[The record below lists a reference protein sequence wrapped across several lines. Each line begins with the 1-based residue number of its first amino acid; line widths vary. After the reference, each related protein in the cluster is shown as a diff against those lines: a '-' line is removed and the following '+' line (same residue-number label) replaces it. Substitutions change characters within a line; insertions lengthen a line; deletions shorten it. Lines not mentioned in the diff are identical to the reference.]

1 MLTFITRFNQPG
13 FFMENELK
21 IGEYNTL
28 RIIKEV
34 PFGLYLDGYED
45 EILLPLQYVPETYA
59 IDDMLEVFIY
69 RDSEDRIIATTLRPK
84 ATINEFAYLEVKS
97 VTPLG
102 VFLEWGLAKDLFVPF
117 SQQFQKMSVGRSY
130 MVYIYLDH
138 QTDRIVA
145 SARIEKF
152 LPITDG
158 SEFTIGDKVAVI
170 PFEHTDLGIKCL
182 VNNCKIGMLFKN
194 QVFTNMTFGE
204 VTSVY
209 IANIRPDGK
218 LDLRT
223 DLSIGMNRI
232 DAQSTKILDAIKANH
247 GVLYLHDKSPA
258 EDIYTQL
265 NMSKKDFKKGVG
277 TLYKSKLITLHND
290 CISLL

>member
-1 MLTFITRFNQPG
+1 
-13 FFMENELK
+13 MENELK
-21 IGEYNTL
+21 IGEYNHL

-45 EILLPLQYVPETYA
+45 EILLPLQYVPEIYE
-59 IDDMLEVFIY
+59 IDQFIDVFIY
-69 RDSEDRIIATTLRPK
+69 RDSEDRIIATTLKPK
-84 ATINEFAYLEVKS
+84 ATINQFAYLEVKA

-102 VFLEWGLAKDLFVPF
+102 VFMEWGLAKDLFVPF

-130 MVYIYLDH
+130 LVYVYLDG

-145 SARIEKF
+145 SARVEKF
-152 LPITDG
+152 LPLTDG
-158 SEFTIGDKVAVI
+158 SEFTIGDKVDAI

-194 QVFTNMTFGE
+194 QVFTNLTFGK
-204 VTSVY
+204 SIPVY

-218 LDLRT
+218 LDLR
-223 DLSIGMNRI
+223 LEPLGMVRI
-232 DAQSTKILDAIKANH
+232 DSQAERILNAIKDNN
-247 GVLYLHDKSPA
+247 GVLKLHDKSPA
-258 EDIYTQL
+258 EEIYQTFGI
-265 NMSKKDFKKGVG
+265 SKKDFKKGVG
-277 TLYKSKLITLHND
+277 ALYKSKLIALHSD

>member
-1 MLTFITRFNQPG
+1 
-13 FFMENELK
+13 MENELK
-21 IGEYNTL
+21 IGEYNHL

-45 EILLPLQYVPETYA
+45 EILLPLQYVPETYE
-59 IDDMLEVFIY
+59 IDQFIDVFIY
-69 RDSEDRIIATTLRPK
+69 RDSEDRIIATTLKPK
-84 ATINEFAYLEVKS
+84 ATINEFAYLEVKA

-102 VFLEWGLAKDLFVPF
+102 VFMEWGLAKDLFVPF

-130 MVYIYLDH
+130 LVYIYLDG

-145 SARIEKF
+145 SARVEKF

-158 SEFTIGDKVAVI
+158 SEFTIGDKVDAI

-194 QVFTNMTFGE
+194 QVFTNLTFGE
-204 VTSVY
+204 PTSVY

-218 LDLRT
+218 LDLR
-223 DLSIGMNRI
+223 LEAVGMVRI
-232 DAQSTKILDAIKANH
+232 DSQAERILAAIKENN
-247 GVLYLHDKSPA
+247 GVLMLHDKSPA
-258 EDIYTQL
+258 EDIYQQFG
-265 NMSKKDFKKGVG
+265 MSKKDFKKGVG
-277 TLYKSKLITLHND
+277 ALYKSKLIALHSD

>member
-1 MLTFITRFNQPG
+1 
-13 FFMENELK
+13 MENELK
-21 IGEYNTL
+21 IGEYNHL

-45 EILLPLQYVPETYA
+45 EILLPLQYVPETYE
-59 IDDMLEVFIY
+59 IDQFIDVFIY
-69 RDSEDRIIATTLRPK
+69 RDSEDRIIATTLKPK
-84 ATINEFAYLEVKS
+84 ATINQFAYLEVKA

-102 VFLEWGLAKDLFVPF
+102 VFMEWGLAKDLFVPF

-130 MVYIYLDH
+130 LVYVYLDG

-145 SARIEKF
+145 SARVEKF
-152 LPITDG
+152 LPLTDG
-158 SEFTIGDKVAVI
+158 SEFTIGDKVDAI

-194 QVFTNMTFGE
+194 QVFTNLTFGE
-204 VTSVY
+204 STPVY

-218 LDLRT
+218 LDLRL
-223 DLSIGMNRI
+223 DPVGMVRI
-232 DAQSTKILDAIKANH
+232 DSQADRILNAIKDNN
-247 GVLYLHDKSPA
+247 GVLKLHDKSPA
-258 EDIYTQL
+258 EEIYQAL
-265 NMSKKDFKKGVG
+265 GMSKKDFKKGVG
-277 TLYKSKLITLHND
+277 ALYKSKLIALHSD

>member
-1 MLTFITRFNQPG
+1 
-13 FFMENELK
+13 MENELK
-21 IGEYNTL
+21 IGEYNHL

-45 EILLPLQYVPETYA
+45 EILLPLQYVPETYE
-59 IDDMLEVFIY
+59 IDQFIEVFIY
-69 RDSEDRIIATTLRPK
+69 RDSEDRIIATTLKPK
-84 ATINEFAYLEVKS
+84 ATINEFAYLEVKA

-102 VFLEWGLAKDLFVPF
+102 VFMEWGLAKDLFVPF

-130 MVYIYLDH
+130 LVYIYLDG

-145 SARIEKF
+145 SARVEKF

-158 SEFTIGDKVAVI
+158 SEFTIGDKVDAI

-194 QVFTNMTFGE
+194 QVFTNLTFGE
-204 VTSVY
+204 STSVY

-218 LDLRT
+218 LDLR
-223 DLSIGMNRI
+223 LEAVGMVRI
-232 DAQSTKILDAIKANH
+232 DSQAERILEAIKENN
-247 GVLYLHDKSPA
+247 GVLMLHDKSPA
-258 EDIYTQL
+258 EEIYQQFG
-265 NMSKKDFKKGVG
+265 MSKKDFKKGVG
-277 TLYKSKLITLHND
+277 ALYKSKLIALHSD

>member
-1 MLTFITRFNQPG
+1 
-13 FFMENELK
+13 MENELK
-21 IGEYNTL
+21 IGEYNHL

-45 EILLPLQYVPETYA
+45 EILLPLQYVPEIYE
-59 IDDMLEVFIY
+59 IDQFIDVFIY
-69 RDSEDRIIATTLRPK
+69 RDSEDRIIATTLKPK
-84 ATINEFAYLEVKS
+84 ATINQFAYLEVKA

-102 VFLEWGLAKDLFVPF
+102 VFMEWGLAKDLFVPF

-130 MVYIYLDH
+130 LVYVYLDG

-145 SARIEKF
+145 SARVEKF
-152 LPITDG
+152 LPLTDG
-158 SEFTIGDKVAVI
+158 SEFTIGDKVDAI

-194 QVFTNMTFGE
+194 QVFTNLTFGK
-204 VTSVY
+204 SIPVY

-218 LDLRT
+218 LDLR
-223 DLSIGMNRI
+223 LEPLGMVRI
-232 DAQSTKILDAIKANH
+232 DSQAERILNAIKDNN
-247 GVLYLHDKSPA
+247 GVLKLHDKSPA
-258 EDIYTQL
+258 EEIYQTFG
-265 NMSKKDFKKGVG
+265 MSKKDFKKGVG
-277 TLYKSKLITLHND
+277 ALYKSKLIALHSD

>member
-1 MLTFITRFNQPG
+1 
-13 FFMENELK
+13 MENELK
-21 IGEYNTL
+21 IGEYNHL

-45 EILLPLQYVPETYA
+45 EILLPLQYVPETYEIEQF
-59 IDDMLEVFIY
+59 IDVFIY
-69 RDSEDRIIATTLRPK
+69 RDSEDRIIATTLKPK
-84 ATINEFAYLEVKS
+84 ATINQFAYLEVKA

-102 VFLEWGLAKDLFVPF
+102 VFMEWGLAKDLFVPF

-130 MVYIYLDH
+130 LVYVYLDG

-145 SARIEKF
+145 SARVEKF
-152 LPITDG
+152 LPLTDG
-158 SEFTIGDKVAVI
+158 SEFTIGDKVDAI

-194 QVFTNMTFGE
+194 QVFTNLTFGE
-204 VTSVY
+204 STPVY

-218 LDLRT
+218 LDLRL
-223 DLSIGMNRI
+223 DPVGMVRI
-232 DAQSTKILDAIKANH
+232 DSQADRILNAIKDNN
-247 GVLYLHDKSPA
+247 GVLKLHDKSPA
-258 EDIYTQL
+258 EEIYQAL
-265 NMSKKDFKKGVG
+265 GMSKKDFKKGVG
-277 TLYKSKLITLHND
+277 ALYKSKLITLHSD

>member
-1 MLTFITRFNQPG
+1 
-13 FFMENELK
+13 MENELK
-21 IGEYNTL
+21 IGEYNHL

-45 EILLPLQYVPETYA
+45 EILLPLQYVPETYE
-59 IDDMLEVFIY
+59 IDQFIDVFIY
-69 RDSEDRIIATTLRPK
+69 RDSEDRIIATTLKPK
-84 ATINEFAYLEVKS
+84 ATIDQFAYLEVKA

-102 VFLEWGLAKDLFVPF
+102 VFMEWGLAKDLFVPF

-130 MVYIYLDH
+130 LVYIYLDG

-145 SARIEKF
+145 SARVEKF
-152 LPITDG
+152 LPLTDG
-158 SEFTIGDKVAVI
+158 SEFTIGDKVEAI

-194 QVFTNMTFGE
+194 QVFTNLTFGE
-204 VTSVY
+204 STSVY

-218 LDLRT
+218 LDLR
-223 DLSIGMNRI
+223 LEAVGMVRI
-232 DAQSTKILDAIKANH
+232 DSQAERILAAIKENN
-247 GVLYLHDKSPA
+247 GVLMLHDKSPA
-258 EDIYTQL
+258 EDIYQQFG
-265 NMSKKDFKKGVG
+265 MSKKDFKKGVG
-277 TLYKSKLITLHND
+277 ALYKSKLIALHND

>member
-1 MLTFITRFNQPG
+1 
-13 FFMENELK
+13 MENELK
-21 IGEYNTL
+21 IGEYNHL

-45 EILLPLQYVPETYA
+45 EILLPLQYVPENYQ
-59 IDDMLEVFIY
+59 IDDFIDVFIY
-69 RDSEDRIIATTLRPK
+69 RDSEDRIIATTLKPK
-84 ATINEFAYLEVKS
+84 ATIDQFAYLEVKS

-102 VFLEWGLAKDLFVPF
+102 VFMEWGLAKDLFVPF

-130 MVYIYLDH
+130 FVYVYLDS

-158 SEFTIGDKVAVI
+158 SEFTIGDKVDAI

-182 VNNCKIGMLFKN
+182 INNCKIGMLFKN
-194 QVFTNMTFGE
+194 QVFTNLTFGE
-204 VTSVY
+204 STNVY
-209 IANIRPDGK
+209 INNIRPDGK
-218 LDLRT
+218 LDLR
-223 DLSIGMNRI
+223 LEPVGMVRI
-232 DAQSTKILDAIKANH
+232 DAQAERILNAIKLSN
-247 GVLYLHDKSPA
+247 GVLKLHDKSPA
-258 EDIYTQL
+258 EEIYFEL
-265 NMSKKDFKKGVG
+265 GMSKKDFKKGVG
-277 TLYKSKLITLHND
+277 ALYKSKLIALHSD

>member
-1 MLTFITRFNQPG
+1 
-13 FFMENELK
+13 MENELK
-21 IGEYNTL
+21 IGEYNHL

-45 EILLPLQYVPETYA
+45 EILLPLQYVPETYE
-59 IDDMLEVFIY
+59 IDQYIDVFIY

-84 ATINEFAYLEVKS
+84 ATINQFAYLEVKA

-102 VFLEWGLAKDLFVPF
+102 VFMEWGLAKDLFVPF

-130 MVYIYLDH
+130 LVYVYLDG

-152 LPITDG
+152 LPLTDG
-158 SEFTIGDKVAVI
+158 TEFTIGDKVDAI

-194 QVFTNMTFGE
+194 QVFTNLTFGKSC
-204 VTSVY
+204 TVY
-209 IANIRPDGK
+209 ISNIRPDGK
-218 LDLRT
+218 LDLR
-223 DLSIGMNRI
+223 LEPVGMVRI
-232 DAQSTKILDAIKANH
+232 DSQAERILAALKENN
-247 GVLYLHDKSPA
+247 GVLQLHDKSPA
-258 EDIYTQL
+258 EEIYAQMG
-265 NMSKKDFKKGVG
+265 MSKKDFKKGVG
-277 TLYKSKLITLHND
+277 ALYKSKLIALHSD

>member
-1 MLTFITRFNQPG
+1 
-13 FFMENELK
+13 MENELK
-21 IGEYNTL
+21 IGEYNHL

-45 EILLPLQYVPETYA
+45 EILLPLQYVPETYE
-59 IDDMLEVFIY
+59 IDQFIDVFIY
-69 RDSEDRIIATTLRPK
+69 RDSEDRIIATTLKPK
-84 ATINEFAYLEVKS
+84 ATINQFAYLEVKA

-102 VFLEWGLAKDLFVPF
+102 VFMEWGLAKDLFVPF

-130 MVYIYLDH
+130 LVYVYLDG

-145 SARIEKF
+145 SARVEKF
-152 LPITDG
+152 LPLTDG
-158 SEFTIGDKVAVI
+158 SEFTIGDKVDAI

-194 QVFTNMTFGE
+194 QVFTNLTFGE
-204 VTSVY
+204 STPVY

-218 LDLRT
+218 LDLRL
-223 DLSIGMNRI
+223 DPVGMVRI
-232 DAQSTKILDAIKANH
+232 DSQADRILNAIKDNN
-247 GVLYLHDKSPA
+247 GVLKLHDKSPA
-258 EDIYTQL
+258 EEIYQAL
-265 NMSKKDFKKGVG
+265 GMSKKDFKKGVG
-277 TLYKSKLITLHND
+277 ALYKSKLIALHND

>member
-1 MLTFITRFNQPG
+1 
-13 FFMENELK
+13 MENELK
-21 IGEYNTL
+21 IGEYNHL

-45 EILLPLQYVPETYA
+45 EILLPLQYVPENYQ
-59 IDDMLEVFIY
+59 IDDFIDVFIY
-69 RDSEDRIIATTLRPK
+69 RDSEDRIIATTLKPK
-84 ATINEFAYLEVKS
+84 ATIDQFAYLEVKS

-102 VFLEWGLAKDLFVPF
+102 VFMEWGLAKDLFVPF

-130 MVYIYLDH
+130 FVYVYLDS

-158 SEFTIGDKVAVI
+158 SEFTIGDKVDAI

-194 QVFTNMTFGE
+194 QVFTNLTFGE
-204 VTSVY
+204 STNVY
-209 IANIRPDGK
+209 INNIRPDGK
-218 LDLRT
+218 LDLR
-223 DLSIGMNRI
+223 LEPVGMVRI
-232 DAQSTKILDAIKANH
+232 DGQSERILTAIKASN
-247 GVLYLHDKSPA
+247 GILKLHDKSPA
-258 EDIYTQL
+258 EEIYFEL
-265 NMSKKDFKKGVG
+265 GMSKKDFKKGVG
-277 TLYKSKLITLHND
+277 ALYKSKLIALHSD

>member
-1 MLTFITRFNQPG
+1 
-13 FFMENELK
+13 MENELK
-21 IGEYNTL
+21 IGEYNHL

-45 EILLPLQYVPETYA
+45 EILLPLQYVPENYQ
-59 IDDMLEVFIY
+59 IDDFIDVFIY
-69 RDSEDRIIATTLRPK
+69 RDSEDRIIATTLKPK
-84 ATINEFAYLEVKS
+84 ATIDQFAYLEVKS

-102 VFLEWGLAKDLFVPF
+102 VFMEWGLAKDLFVPF

-130 MVYIYLDH
+130 FVYVYLDS

-158 SEFTIGDKVAVI
+158 SEFTIGDKVDAI

-182 VNNCKIGMLFKN
+182 INNCKIGMLFKN
-194 QVFTNMTFGE
+194 QVFTNLTFGE
-204 VTSVY
+204 STNVY
-209 IANIRPDGK
+209 INNIRPDGK
-218 LDLRT
+218 LDLR
-223 DLSIGMNRI
+223 LEPVGMVRI
-232 DAQSTKILDAIKANH
+232 DGQSERILTAIKASN
-247 GVLYLHDKSPA
+247 GILKLHDKSPA
-258 EDIYTQL
+258 EEIYFEL
-265 NMSKKDFKKGVG
+265 GMSKKDFKKGVG
-277 TLYKSKLITLHND
+277 ALYKSKLIALHSD

>member
-1 MLTFITRFNQPG
+1 
-13 FFMENELK
+13 MENELK
-21 IGEYNTL
+21 IGEYNHL

-45 EILLPLQYVPETYA
+45 EILLPLQYVPETYE
-59 IDDMLEVFIY
+59 IDQFIDVFIY
-69 RDSEDRIIATTLRPK
+69 RDSEDRIIATTLKPK
-84 ATINEFAYLEVKS
+84 ATINEFAYLEVKA

-102 VFLEWGLAKDLFVPF
+102 VFMEWGLAKDLFVPF

-130 MVYIYLDH
+130 LVYIYLDG

-145 SARIEKF
+145 SARVEKF

-158 SEFTIGDKVAVI
+158 SEFTIGDKVDAI

-182 VNNCKIGMLFKN
+182 VNNCKIGLLFKN
-194 QVFTNMTFGE
+194 QVFTNLTFGE
-204 VTSVY
+204 STSVY

-218 LDLRT
+218 LDLR
-223 DLSIGMNRI
+223 LEAVGMVRI
-232 DAQSTKILDAIKANH
+232 DSQAERILAAIKENN
-247 GVLYLHDKSPA
+247 GVLMLHDKSPA
-258 EDIYTQL
+258 EDIYQQFG
-265 NMSKKDFKKGVG
+265 MSKKDFKKGVG
-277 TLYKSKLITLHND
+277 ALYKSKLIALHSD